1 MILENHFHVG
11 DYIVLDNFR
20 GRVKQIGIR
29 TVVLLDDAGNL
40 KIVNNSDIRNYQN
53 RSKILSLAIC
63 DVGISYSSDI
73 PRVEQ
78 LLKDSFEE
86 MYRNNMDVFAAPPI
100 YKGVEGLNASAVTL
114 RITVETEE
122 ANVFIARRRLNREIK
137 LLFDKNGVEIP
148 FTQVVVH
155 QGK

>member
-1 MILENHFHVG
+1 
-11 DYIVLDNFR
+11 
-20 GRVKQIGIR
+20 
-29 TVVLLDDAGNL
+29 
-40 KIVNNSDIRNYQN
+40 
-53 RSKILSLAIC
+53 
-63 DVGISYSSDI
+63 
-73 PRVEQ
+73 
-78 LLKDSFEE
+78 
-86 MYRNNMDVFAAPPI
+86 MDVFAAPPI

-148 FTQVVVH
+148 FTQVVLH